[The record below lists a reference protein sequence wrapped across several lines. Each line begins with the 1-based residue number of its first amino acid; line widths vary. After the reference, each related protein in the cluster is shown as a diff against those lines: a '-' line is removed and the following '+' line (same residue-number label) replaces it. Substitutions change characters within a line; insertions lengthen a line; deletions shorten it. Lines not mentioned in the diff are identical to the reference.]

1 MTSLSSSCPLDSASC
16 SGTVVTYIVPTDGPV
31 RRICRSSS
39 SSSSSS
45 SSASS
50 SASSSFCSSTNPA
63 EGSSALD
70 FRKRS
75 LEEEG
80 EKGASQAGWKVK
92 TFRGS
97 VGASDG
103 SDASLDAG
111 AGGSIKQVTE
121 GKYEGGLALWEC
133 TWDLVRFLLKLR
145 RSDLQDAHVLDL
157 GCGHGLAGLLM
168 IQRGAGAVVFQ
179 DLNEEV
185 LLSVTAPTVALN
197 METADEVSMK
207 TMHAAKHHKMRLCR
221 RGPDRHAD
229 APSVSAGCPAVSS
242 LRLPENCL
250 LLPASW
256 EAFPPL
262 CCSCS
267 CSCSEA
273 DPLASASNA
282 FPSPCALASAH
293 SPSPEG
299 GFRQNRSEAQ
309 FDWILAS
316 ECIYRPKLFETLRQ
330 LFKTRLKRGSGKAV
344 VAGKRYY
351 FGLGGGTLPF
361 LHFLRKA
368 ESEER
373 ERRRAAKGM
382 KGCQERQQGRESVT
396 SSEGSTETDV
406 CMEDRTYQDCDGGT
420 DDELEV
426 SVALAIEDKTSNV
439 RDILLIEKK
448 NRNTG
453 SS

>member
-1 MTSLSSSCPLDSASC
+1 MATLSSSCPLGSAS
-16 SGTVVTYIVPTDGPV
+16 SWGTVVTYIVPTDGPV

-39 SSSSSS
+39 SSSPSSS
-45 SSASS
+45 SSSS
-50 SASSSFCSSTNPA
+50 SSSSFSSTNPA
-63 EGSSALD
+63 EGPLALE

-75 LEEEG
+75 VEEDG
-80 EKGASQAGWKVK
+80 DRGASQAGWKVK

-97 VGASDG
+97 VGASEG

-111 AGGSIKQVTE
+111 GGGLIKQVTE
-121 GKYEGGLALWEC
+121 GRYEGGLALWEC
-133 TWDLVRFLLKLR
+133 TWDLVRFLLKLK
-145 RSDLQDAHVLDL
+145 RSDFQNSHVLDL

-185 LLSVTAPTVALN
+185 LLRVTAPTVALN
-197 METADEVSMK
+197 MEAEDQVSMDA
-207 TMHAAKHHKMRLCR
+207 MQAAKHHKMRLCR
-221 RGPDRHAD
+221 RWPDTRAD
-229 APSVSAGCPAVSS
+229 APSVSAESRAVSS
-242 LRLPENCL
+242 LSLPENCL

-256 EAFPPL
+256 EAFPAL

-267 CSCSEA
+267 CSCSETA
-273 DPLASASNA
+273 PLSSASNS
-282 FPSPCALASAH
+282 FPSPCALDFAP

-299 GFRQNRSEAQ
+299 GFQQNRSEAQ
-309 FDWILAS
+309 FDWIIAS

-373 ERRRAAKGM
+373 ERRQAAKGT
-382 KGCQERQQGRESVT
+382 KECQERQQGAESVT
-396 SSEGSTETDV
+396 SSKGSAETDI
-406 CMEDRTYQDCDGGT
+406 CMEDRTVQDSDGGT

-426 SVALAIEDKTSNV
+426 SVAVAIEDKTSNV

-448 NRNTG
+448 KRNTG